1 MPLFCRRKFRLTVT
15 AALAVVAAACGGEP
29 QGGKRQAPPPPEVAV
44 QIVQTGSARLSVTLP
59 GRTAAY
65 RVAQV
70 RPQVS
75 GIIKERLF
83 EEGDMVEARAP
94 LYRIDD
100 APYQAAFQRAQ
111 AELARAEALAA
122 AAAKREKR
130 YAELIKTSTVSRQNY
145 DDAIAAAE
153 QARAEVA
160 AAKAARDSARIDLD
174 RTTITAPIRGRI
186 GRTLVTDG
194 ALVTANQER
203 ELAVIHAL
211 DPIYVDVA
219 QSSAEILRWKR
230 QLESGELETVRDGRL
245 GVTLTLEDGSVYEHK
260 GTLKL
265 TEVSVDPATGSVTLR
280 AVFPNPDNL
289 LLPGMF
295 VRAEIIEGVRRNA
308 ILVPQKAVTRNP
320 QGQGIVYV
328 VDAENKVQ
336 QRIVETERAIGNRW
350 IVSVGLQP
358 RDRLVVEGFQR
369 FRPGDLVT
377 PVETDGAEE
386 VSGRQAPDRS
396 NSGIR

>member
-1 MPLFCRRKFRLTVT
+1 MSLFYKGNLSLTAT
-15 AALAVVAAACGGEP
+15 TLLAVLAAACSGET
-29 QGGKRQAPPPPEVAV
+29 QNSNGKAPPPPEVAV
-44 QIVQTGSARLSVTLP
+44 QTIQTGPARVSVILP

-83 EEGDMVEARAP
+83 VEGDLVEAAAP
-94 LYRIDD
+94 LYRIDN
-100 APYQAAFQRAQ
+100 ASYEAAFERAQ
-111 AELARAEALAA
+111 AALARAEALAG
-122 AAAKREKR
+122 AAAKRRKR
-130 YAELIKTSTVSRQNY
+130 YAELVKSSTVSRQNF

-153 QARAEVA
+153 QASAEVA

-194 ALVTANQER
+194 ALVTANQAR

-211 DPIYVDVA
+211 DPIYVDVT

-230 QLESGELETVRDGRL
+230 QLESGELETILDGRL

-350 IVSVGLQP
+350 IVSAGLQP
-358 RDRLVVEGFQR
+358 HDRLVIEGFQR

-377 PVETDGAEE
+377 PVETGQGED
-386 VSGRQAPDRS
+386 VSGRREPGHS
-396 NSGIR
+396 IGGIR